1 MTDLLLVN
9 MRQNSG
15 NAERMANLKVKQI
28 TEDMRDLKHEVS
40 EERERIRE
48 KNREQDTLLI
58 KAESKVAVLDE
69 QLKALKAELAV
80 KQKKI
85 EELQSNEAKY

>member
-1 MTDLLLVN
+1 
-9 MRQNSG
+9 
-15 NAERMANLKVKQI
+15 
-28 TEDMRDLKHEVS
+28 MRDLKQEVS

-80 KQKKI
+80 NQKKI
-85 EELQSNEAKY
+85 EELQSNEAK

>member
-1 MTDLLLVN
+1 
-9 MRQNSG
+9 
-15 NAERMANLKVKQI
+15 
-28 TEDMRDLKHEVS
+28 MRDLKQEVS

-69 QLKALKAELAV
+69 QLKALKAELAD

-85 EELQSNEAKY
+85 EELQSNEAK

>member
-1 MTDLLLVN
+1 
-9 MRQNSG
+9 
-15 NAERMANLKVKQI
+15 
-28 TEDMRDLKHEVS
+28 MRDLKQEVS

-69 QLKALKAELAV
+69 QLKAFKAELAV

-85 EELQSNEAKY
+85 EELQSNEAK

>member
-1 MTDLLLVN
+1 M
-9 MRQNSG
+9 
-15 NAERMANLKVKQI
+15 KQ
-28 TEDMRDLKHEVS
+28 EVS

-85 EELQSNEAKY
+85 EELQSNEAK

>member
-28 TEDMRDLKHEVS
+28 TEDMRDLKQEVS

-85 EELQSNEAKY
+85 EELQSNEAKQ

>member
-1 MTDLLLVN
+1 
-9 MRQNSG
+9 
-15 NAERMANLKVKQI
+15 
-28 TEDMRDLKHEVS
+28 MRDLKQEVS

-69 QLKALKAELAV
+69 RLKALKAELAV
-80 KQKKI
+80 KQKKS
-85 EELQSNEAKY
+85 EELQSNEAK

>member
-1 MTDLLLVN
+1 
-9 MRQNSG
+9 
-15 NAERMANLKVKQI
+15 
-28 TEDMRDLKHEVS
+28 MRDLKQEVS

-85 EELQSNEAKY
+85 EELQSNEAK

>member
-1 MTDLLLVN
+1 
-9 MRQNSG
+9 
-15 NAERMANLKVKQI
+15 
-28 TEDMRDLKHEVS
+28 MRDLNQEVS

-69 QLKALKAELAV
+69 QLKALKAELAD

-85 EELQSNEAKY
+85 EELQSNEAK